1 MELSRSHST
10 FLVNNGTLSSVY
22 AANRVLFMV
31 RDAPNAWPPHQYIIL
46 QALNALPLNVTS
58 GSLPTPNSGQSTYSL
73 IPSGQIGV
81 QESDLLGQPIYI
93 AGKSHN
99 ASSTG
104 SAADIN
110 TLNGTVINGGNATT
124 GEGWASTLQRELAN
138 RYFTSAFCS
147 WCVTLYPKRELYLTS
162 VFKVFDGWVD
172 TWGSSTTFSCSFERY
187 SEYQ

>member
-1 MELSRSHST
+1 MVLNRY
-10 FLVNNGTLSSVY
+10 NGTFPVTFNASGQQWYAVVRLCSSTES
-22 AANRVLFMV
+22 NTMD

-46 QALNALPLNVTS
+46 QALSALPSNVTS
-58 GSLPTPNSGQSTYSL
+58 GPLPAPNSGKSSYSL
-73 IPSGQIGV
+73 VPSGQIGV

-110 TLNGTVINGGNATT
+110 ALNGTVINGGNATT

-147 WCVTLYPKRELYLTS
+147 WFVAFLS
-162 VFKVFDGWVD
+162 
-172 TWGSSTTFSCSFERY
+172 
-187 SEYQ
+187 

>member
-1 MELSRSHST
+1 MELSRSHSM
-10 FLVNNGTLSSVY
+10 FLVSNGTLSSVY
-22 AANRVLFMV
+22 ATNRVLCMA

-46 QALNALPLNVTS
+46 QALNALPSNVTG

-99 ASSTG
+99 ASSAG

-110 TLNGTVINGGNATT
+110 TLSGTVINGGNATT

-147 WCVTLYPKRELYLTS
+147 WCVAFHRKYELYLIS
-162 VFKVFDGWVD
+162 AFKVFDRWINIR
-172 TWGSSTTFSCSFERY
+172 GSSTTFSCSFERY
-187 SEYQ
+187 SECQ